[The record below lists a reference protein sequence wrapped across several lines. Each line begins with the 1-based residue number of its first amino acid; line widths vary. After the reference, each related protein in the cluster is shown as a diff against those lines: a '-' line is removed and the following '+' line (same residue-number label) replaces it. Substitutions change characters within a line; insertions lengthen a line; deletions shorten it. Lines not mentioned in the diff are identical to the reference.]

1 MYLRDI
7 IAFHFI
13 IEVFKCDKCWANTH
27 IQVVNLIENEVDKKY
42 DAFLWEFSHGG
53 LFLASEY
60 SENFDGFR
68 RKFRYLGFVIILEIY
83 LLMIGI
89 TVRKGL

>member
-1 MYLRDI
+1 M
-7 IAFHFI
+7 
-13 IEVFKCDKCWANTH
+13 
-27 IQVVNLIENEVDKKY
+27 VNLSENEVDKKY

-83 LLMIGI
+83 LLMIGYYCSNGI
-89 TVRKGL
+89 MRLYFNYFI